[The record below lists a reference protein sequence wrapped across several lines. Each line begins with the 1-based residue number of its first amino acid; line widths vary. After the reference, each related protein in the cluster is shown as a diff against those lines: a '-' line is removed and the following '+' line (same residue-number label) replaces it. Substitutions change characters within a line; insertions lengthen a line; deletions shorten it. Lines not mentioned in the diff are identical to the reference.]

1 MEYEHERQTITQTF
15 LSFLHEN
22 QQNQP
27 EHLKDKPELISV
39 LKKAGRE
46 WTSTKRWQ
54 FFIINNNQL
63 LHVTYHVSNILGMEK
78 SYTTYELKTK
88 LSDEDVT
95 EHLEKELNI
104 KIRLKRIV

>member
-1 MEYEHERQTITQTF
+1 MEHERQNITTTF

-22 QQNQP
+22 QKDQP

-39 LKKAGRE
+39 LKRVGRE
-46 WTSTKRWQ
+46 WTSTKHWQ

-63 LHVTYHVSNILGMEK
+63 LHVTFHVFKILEMKNNYVGF
-78 SYTTYELKTK
+78 ELKTK
-88 LSDEDVT
+88 LSDDDIT
-95 EHLEKELNI
+95 EQLEQKLNM